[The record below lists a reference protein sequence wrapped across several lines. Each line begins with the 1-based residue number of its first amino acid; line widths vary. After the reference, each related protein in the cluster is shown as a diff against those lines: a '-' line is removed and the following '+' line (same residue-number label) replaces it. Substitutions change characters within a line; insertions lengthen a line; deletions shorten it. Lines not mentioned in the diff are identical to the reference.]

1 MKIII
6 AAAAVALAFASPQA
20 RAQERAG
27 SAAIGAV
34 SGAVVLGPVGAVA
47 GAVIGYAAGPEIVVD
62 GSSNNCGPFTCNG
75 FTINS
80 PDNTIRNLIINHFTA
95 HGITM
100 FGGGTGNVT
109 APISDFGNPKRVT
122 PFAASSS

>member
-6 AAAAVALAFASPQA
+6 AIAAIVLTLASSEV

-47 GAVIGYAAGPEIVVD
+47 GAVIGYAAGPEIARSWRANRNPPRHRTRAAKRLTQVAATQAKQRPSAAPPGEVT
-62 GSSNNCGPFTCNG
+62 PA
-75 FTINS
+75 S
-80 PDNTIRNLIINHFTA
+80 PA
-95 HGITM
+95 P
-100 FGGGTGNVT
+100 GTGGPP
-109 APISDFGNPKRVT
+109 AQGLE
-122 PFAASSS
+122 